1 MTVHTDAEVIEL
13 LESYDKQAKAIKDE
27 VLRMCWF
34 MRGGL
39 TYGEGMMLSNQERE
53 IISKIIKD
61 NLESTKK
68 SGLPFL

>member
-68 SGLPFL
+68 SGLPFF